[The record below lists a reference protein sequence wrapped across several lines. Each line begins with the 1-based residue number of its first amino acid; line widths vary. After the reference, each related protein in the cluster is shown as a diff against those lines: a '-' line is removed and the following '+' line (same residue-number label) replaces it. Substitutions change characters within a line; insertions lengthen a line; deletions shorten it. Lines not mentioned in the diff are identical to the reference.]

1 MVARDFSRT
10 DRAVSTVRKA
20 LAEPINALARSR
32 GVALATI
39 TEVEVSRDLRYGTV
53 HLSVYGDEAQQ
64 QAFLAAVRGQAAALQ
79 AVLGQTLRTRNVPVL
94 SFMLD
99 DSIARGDRIHQMLR
113 GGGEPPRD
121 E

>member
-20 LAEPINALARSR
+20 LAEPINALARTR
-32 GVALATI
+32 GVALVTI
-39 TEVEVSRDLRYGTV
+39 TEVEVSKDLRYGTV
-53 HLSVYGDEAQQ
+53 HLSVYGDEPQQ
-64 QAFLAAVRGQAAALQ
+64 QAFLTAVRGQAAALQ
-79 AVLGQTLRTRNVPVL
+79 RVLGQTLRTRHVPVL
-94 SFMLD
+94 SFALD

-113 GGGEPPRD
+113 SGEPPQG

>member
-1 MVARDFSRT
+1 VAARDFSRT

-20 LAEPINALARSR
+20 LAEPINALARAR

-39 TEVEVSRDLRYGTV
+39 TEVEVSKDLRYGTV

-64 QAFLAAVRGQAAALQ
+64 QAFLTAVRGQAVALQ
-79 AVLGQTLRTRNVPVL
+79 RVLGQTLRTRNVPVL
-94 SFMLD
+94 SFALD
-99 DSIARGDRIHQMLR
+99 DSIARGDRIQQMLR
-113 GGGEPPRD
+113 GGEPPQG

>member
-1 MVARDFSRT
+1 MAARDFSRT

-20 LAEPINALARSR
+20 LAEPINALARNR

-53 HLSVYGDEAQQ
+53 HLRVYGDVAQQ
-64 QAFLAAVRGQAAALQ
+64 QAFLTAVRGQAVALQ

-94 SFMLD
+94 SFVLD

-113 GGGEPPRD
+113 GGGDPPRD

>member
-1 MVARDFSRT
+1 MASRDFSRT
-10 DRAVSTVRKA
+10 DRAISTVRKA
-20 LAEPINALARSR
+20 LAEPINALARAR

-53 HLSVYGDEAQQ
+53 HLSVYGDDAQQ
-64 QAFLAAVRGQAAALQ
+64 QAFLAAVRGRAAALQ
-79 AVLGQTLRTRNVPVL
+79 GVLGQTLRTRHVPVL
-94 SFMLD
+94 SFVLD

-113 GGGEPPRD
+113 GGEPPPG

>member
-1 MVARDFSRT
+1 MAGREFSRT

-20 LAEPINALARSR
+20 LAEPINALARNH

-39 TEVEVSRDLRYGTV
+39 TEVEVSKDLRYGTV
-53 HLSVYGDEAQQ
+53 HLSVYGDERQQ
-64 QAFLAAVRGQAAALQ
+64 EAFLAAVRGQAAALQ
-79 AVLGQTLRTRNVPVL
+79 RVLGQTLRTRNVPVL
-94 SFMLD
+94 SFALD

-113 GGGEPPRD
+113 GGEPPQA